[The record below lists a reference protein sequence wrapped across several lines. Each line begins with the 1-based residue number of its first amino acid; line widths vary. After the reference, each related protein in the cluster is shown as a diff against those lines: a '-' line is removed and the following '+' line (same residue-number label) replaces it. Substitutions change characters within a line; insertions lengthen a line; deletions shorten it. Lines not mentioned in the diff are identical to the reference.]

1 MIPFIGDSRGEW
13 LELLCNVDNYR
24 TEEMNPIFNAAYNN
38 NDKLENLG
46 KKWVAINDTLK
57 IINNRIDNR

>member
-1 MIPFIGDSRGEW
+1 
-13 LELLCNVDNYR
+13 
-24 TEEMNPIFNAAYNN
+24 MNPIFNAAYNN

-46 KKWVAINDTLK
+46 KKWVAINDMLK